1 MRRILSIAI
10 TAAIFSSGCARKEK
24 TPATS
29 GTGEAEP
36 GMSPSSLLLVTLDTF
51 RGDFFGAGGD
61 PISRTPNLDRIARR
75 GLQFERGLAS
85 CPLTLPSHA
94 TMHTGLEPPE
104 HGIRDNGIYRLRE
117 DVPTL
122 ATALSSKGFR
132 TAAFI
137 SGFPLVARFGLT
149 RGFEVYDD
157 HLGGDEQNPFI
168 VAYRSGAEVDANAE
182 RWIDSL
188 PENARWFGWTH
199 FFDAHEPCEAS
210 HALIR
215 ASGNDSY
222 RADIA
227 LADQYVGRLVR
238 HVQSMKRPPWILIV
252 GDHGESRGAH
262 GETTHGIFVYDVTLR
277 VPAMLWPSPN
287 GKSQGLSRSTLRT
300 VDVASTIFD
309 LLEVKEAAPGNGTS
323 ALVAQNRPSYFESRF
338 AHLHFGW
345 APLRGAREGKWKFID
360 APEPE
365 LFDMEADCGEK
376 VNLASSHADIVRDLQ
391 AKVRTL
397 VSADTEA
404 PRVDLD
410 AQSKQALESLGYTA
424 STKESSGSEDLP
436 DPKRM
441 MAILPLLDRAHGLLA
456 AGRWQEALGPL
467 RAAVARDPRNKEVH
481 QMLGTAFA
489 RLGRHPEAIDSYL
502 KCLDLPPHEND
513 RIYRFE
519 LAVSYLELGR
529 IEEAIP
535 HLEKILDEDP
545 KDPATWY
552 NLGVARDRRGNAIGA
567 RRAWEMALKADS
579 TYMLARQA
587 LGEGRPLMRD

>member
-1 MRRILSIAI
+1 MMRSISI
-10 TAAIFSSGCARKEK
+10 GIIAAALFLSGCARKEK
-24 TPATS
+24 TTSSSTPAS
-29 GTGEAEP
+29 DGGTMTP
-36 GMSPSSLLLVTLDTF
+36 TSLLLVTLDTF
-51 RGDFFGAGGD
+51 RGDFWGAGGD
-61 PISRTPNLDRIARR
+61 PVSRTPHLDRIARR
-75 GLQFERGLAS
+75 GMQFEQGLSS

-117 DVPTL
+117 DVPTV
-122 ATALSSKGFR
+122 ATRLSERGFR
-132 TAAFI
+132 NAAFI

-149 RGFEVYDD
+149 RGFEIYDD
-157 HLGGDEQNPFI
+157 HLGGGGENPFI
-168 VAYRSGAEVDANAE
+168 VAYRSGAEVEAHAE

-188 PENARWFGWTH
+188 PGNARWFGWTH

-210 HALIR
+210 PALIH
-215 ASGNDSY
+215 ASGNDTY

-227 LADQYVGRLVR
+227 LADRYVGRLVQ
-238 HVQSMKRPPWILIV
+238 HVQAMDKPPWIVIV
-252 GDHGESRGAH
+252 GDHGESRGAY

-277 VPAMLWPSPN
+277 VPAMMWPAP
-287 GKSQGLSRSTLRT
+287 GGHAPGISRSTLRT
-300 VDVASTIFD
+300 IDVASTIFD
-309 LLEVKEAAPGNGTS
+309 LLAIKDGAPGKGTS
-323 ALVAQNRPSYFESRF
+323 ALVNAPRPSYFESRF

-345 APLRGAREGKWKFID
+345 APLRGAREGRWKFID

-365 LFDMEADCGEK
+365 LFDLESDSGEK
-376 VNLASSHADIVRDLQ
+376 VNVASANPDIVRDLQ
-391 AKVRTL
+391 AKSRTMI
-397 VSADTEA
+397 STDTEA

-410 AQSKQALESLGYTA
+410 AESKEALESLGYT
-424 STKESSGSEDLP
+424 SSMKEPATTENLP

-441 MAILPLLDRAHGLLA
+441 IAILPLLDRAHGFLA

-467 RAAVARDPRNKEVH
+467 RAAVARDPANKEIH
-481 QMLGTAFA
+481 QMLGTTFA
-489 RLGRHPEAIDSYL
+489 RLGRHPEAINSYL

-519 LAVSYLELGR
+519 LAVSYLEMGR
-529 IEEAIP
+529 MEEAIP

-545 KDPATWY
+545 KDPVTWY
-552 NLGVARDRRGNAIGA
+552 NLGVARDRRGNPEGA

-587 LGEGRPLMRD
+587 LGQVDRQ

>member
-1 MRRILSIAI
+1 MMRSFSILAI
-10 TAAIFSSGCARKEK
+10 CAALLCCGCARKEK
-24 TPATS
+24 TTS
-29 GTGEAEP
+29 SSNASAG
-36 GMSPSSLLLVTLDTF
+36 GMVARPTSLLLVTLDTF
-51 RGDFFGAGGD
+51 RGDFWGAAGD
-61 PISRTPNLDRIARR
+61 PVTRTPHLDRIARR
-75 GLQFERGLAS
+75 GMQFKDGLSS

-122 ATALSSKGFR
+122 ATRLSERGFR

-157 HLGGDEQNPFI
+157 HLGGSGQNPFI
-168 VAYRSGAEVDANAE
+168 VAYRSGSEVDANAE
-182 RWIDSL
+182 HWIDSL
-188 PENARWFGWTH
+188 PGDARWFGWTH

-210 HALIR
+210 QALIH
-215 ASGNDSY
+215 ASGNDTY

-227 LADQYVGRLVR
+227 LADRYVGRLVH
-238 HVQSMKRPPWILIV
+238 HVQAMAKPPWIVIV
-252 GDHGESRGAH
+252 GDHGESRGAY

-277 VPAMLWPSPN
+277 VPAILWPAPGGHAS
-287 GKSQGLSRSTLRT
+287 GLSNSTLRT

-309 LLEVKEAAPGNGTS
+309 LLAIQDGAPGKGTS
-323 ALVAQNRPSYFESRF
+323 ALVDTPRASYFESHF

-345 APLRGAREGKWKFID
+345 APLRGVREGKWKFID

-365 LFDMEADCGEK
+365 LFNLEADSGEK
-376 VNLASSHADIVRDLQ
+376 MNVASANPGVVRDLQ
-391 AKVRTL
+391 DKARTMITTD
-397 VSADTEA
+397 SEA

-410 AQSKQALESLGYTA
+410 AESKQALESLGYTA
-424 STKESSGSEDLP
+424 SLKEPEESESLP

-467 RAAVARDPRNKEVH
+467 RAAVARDPGNKEIH
-481 QMLGTAFA
+481 QMLGTTFA

-519 LAVSYLELGR
+519 LAVSYMEMGR
-529 IEEAIP
+529 MEEAIP

-545 KDPATWY
+545 KDPVTWY
-552 NLGVARDRRGNAIGA
+552 NLGVARDRRGNTAGA

-579 TYMLARQA
+579 TYVLARQA
-587 LGEGRPLMRD
+587 LGQVPRQ